1 LEKGAF
7 FMKKQTRRSIL
18 GTIFPLAIVFS
29 LAGCSTGSD
38 SFPQIANPPP
48 FDYVDGEDLRSNMHQ
63 LAFEL
68 QQLDMA
74 LLDAYVDRPSFQRQ
88 IVDSIQNIER
98 IGGYIQETD
107 LAVRHPF
114 LQDDMDRFLS
124 DVRRAK
130 ADAER
135 NVPRYYMAGR
145 ISGGCINCHSENR

>member
-1 LEKGAF
+1 
-7 FMKKQTRRSIL
+7 MKSKASKSVLRTVVSLI
-18 GTIFPLAIVFS
+18 AVFS
-29 LAGCSTGSD
+29 LTGCNTNSD
-38 SFPQIANPPP
+38 AFPQIANPPP
-48 FDYVDGEDLRSNMHQ
+48 FDYVDGEQLRSNMHQ

-124 DVRRAK
+124 NVRRAK
-130 ADAER
+130 MDAER

-145 ISGGCINCHSENR
+145 ISGGCITCHSANR

>member
-1 LEKGAF
+1 
-7 FMKKQTRRSIL
+7 MKSQTSKPVLR
-18 GTIFPLAIVFS
+18 AIVSLIAVFS

-38 SFPQIANPPP
+38 VFPQIANPPP
-48 FDYVDGEDLRSNMHQ
+48 FDYVDGEELRSSMHQ

-114 LQDDMDRFLS
+114 LQDDMDRFLG

-130 ADAER
+130 MDAER
-135 NVPRYYMAGR
+135 SVPRYYMAGR

>member
-1 LEKGAF
+1 
-7 FMKKQTRRSIL
+7 MKIKPSKVVVHSIASL
-18 GTIFPLAIVFS
+18 VAVFALA
-29 LAGCSTGSD
+29 ACSTNSD

-48 FDYVDGEDLRSNMHQ
+48 FDYADGEELRSSMHQ

-74 LLDAYVDRPSFQRQ
+74 LLDAYIDRPSFQRQ
-88 IVDSIQNIER
+88 IVESIQNIER
-98 IGGYIQETD
+98 IGGYVQETD
-107 LAVRHPF
+107 LSLRHPF

-124 DVRRAK
+124 DVRRARM
-130 ADAER
+130 DAER

>member
-1 LEKGAF
+1 
-7 FMKKQTRRSIL
+7 MKSNTRKPVVRALLSVV
-18 GTIFPLAIVFS
+18 AVFT
-29 LAGCSTGSD
+29 LVGCNSSSD

-48 FDYVDGEDLRSNMHQ
+48 FDYADGEELRSSMHQ

-74 LLDAYVDRPSFQRQ
+74 LLDAYIDRPSFQRQ
-88 IVDSIQNIER
+88 IVESIQSIER

-124 DVRRAK
+124 DVRRARE
-130 ADAER
+130 DAER

>member
-1 LEKGAF
+1 MKG
-7 FMKKQTRRSIL
+7 QTSKPVFR
-18 GTIFPLAIVFS
+18 AIVSLVAVFA
-29 LAGCSTGSD
+29 LAGCSSNTD

-48 FDYVDGEDLRSNMHQ
+48 FDYIDGEELRSSMHQ

-74 LLDAYVDRPSFQRQ
+74 LLDAYIDRPSFQRQ
-88 IVDSIQNIER
+88 IVESIQNIER

-107 LAVRHPF
+107 LSVRHPF

-130 ADAER
+130 EDAER
-135 NVPRYYMAGR
+135 SVPRYYMAGR

>member
-1 LEKGAF
+1 MSSKANG
-7 FMKKQTRRSIL
+7 SIFRVA
-18 GTIFPLAIVFS
+18 IPLIAALTLF
-29 LAGCSTGSD
+29 GCNANSD

-48 FDYVDGEDLRSNMHQ
+48 FDYIDGEELRSNMHQ

-98 IGGYIQETD
+98 IGGYIQNTD
-107 LAVRHPF
+107 LSTRHPF
-114 LQDDMDRFLS
+114 LIDDMDRFLS

-130 ADAER
+130 MDAER

-145 ISGGCINCHSENR
+145 ISGGCINCHSQNR

>member
-1 LEKGAF
+1 
-7 FMKKQTRRSIL
+7 MKKQTRKSVL
-18 GTIFPLAIVFS
+18 KAIFPLVAVFT
-29 LAGCSTGSD
+29 LAGCSANSD

-48 FDYVDGEDLRSNMHQ
+48 FDYIDGEDLRSNMHQ

-88 IVDSIQNIER
+88 IVESIQNIER
-98 IGGYIQETD
+98 IGSYIQETD

-124 DVRRAK
+124 DVRRARE
-130 ADAER
+130 DAER

>member
-1 LEKGAF
+1 
-7 FMKKQTRRSIL
+7 MKSHTSKPAL
-18 GTIFPLAIVFS
+18 LAVVSLIAVF
-29 LAGCSTGSD
+29 LTAGCSTNSD
-38 SFPQIANPPP
+38 GFPQIANPPP
-48 FDYVDGEDLRSNMHQ
+48 FDYIDGEQLRSNMHK

-88 IVDSIQNIER
+88 IVDNIQNIER
-98 IGGYIQETD
+98 IGSYIQETD

-130 ADAER
+130 MDAER
-135 NVPRYYMAGR
+135 STPRYYVAGR
-145 ISGGCINCHSENR
+145 ISGGCINCHNANR

>member
-1 LEKGAF
+1 MKSQTNKPAF
-7 FMKKQTRRSIL
+7 RAVASLIAAL
-18 GTIFPLAIVFS
+18 L
-29 LAGCSTGSD
+29 LAGCSTNSD

-48 FDYVDGEDLRSNMHQ
+48 FNYIDGEQLRSNMHR

-74 LLDAYVDRPSFQRQ
+74 LIDAYIDRPSFQRQ
-88 IVDSIQNIER
+88 IVTGIQNIER

-124 DVRRAK
+124 NVRRAK
-130 ADAER
+130 MDAER

-145 ISGGCINCHSENR
+145 ISGGCINCHNDNR

>member
-1 LEKGAF
+1 
-7 FMKKQTRRSIL
+7 MKSRTNKPIL
-18 GTIFPLAIVFS
+18 KAVVSLVAVFA
-29 LAGCSTGSD
+29 LAGCSTDTD

-48 FDYVDGEDLRSNMHQ
+48 FDFADGEDLRSSMHQ

-98 IGGYIQETD
+98 IATYVQETD
-107 LAVRHPF
+107 MAVRHPF
-114 LQDDMDRFLS
+114 LLDDMDRFLG
-124 DVRRAK
+124 DVRRARM
-130 ADAER
+130 DAER
-135 NVPRYYMAGR
+135 SVPRYYMAGR

>member
-1 LEKGAF
+1 MKSQTSKPAF
-7 FMKKQTRRSIL
+7 RAVISLIAVL
-18 GTIFPLAIVFS
+18 S
-29 LAGCSTGSD
+29 LAGCNANSD
-38 SFPQIANPPP
+38 AFPQIANPPP
-48 FDYVDGEDLRSNMHQ
+48 FDYVDGEELRSNMHQ

-88 IVDSIQNIER
+88 IVNSIQNIER

-124 DVRRAK
+124 DVSRARM
-130 ADAER
+130 DAER
-135 NVPRYYMAGR
+135 SVPRYYMAGR
-145 ISGGCINCHSENR
+145 ISGGCINCHSDNR

>member
-1 LEKGAF
+1 
-7 FMKKQTRRSIL
+7 MQSQTSKPVLRAVISLI
-18 GTIFPLAIVFS
+18 AVFS
-29 LAGCSTGSD
+29 LAGCSTNSD

-48 FDYVDGEDLRSNMHQ
+48 FDYADGEQLRSNMHQ

-130 ADAER
+130 MDAER
-135 NVPRYYMAGR
+135 SVPRYYMAGR
-145 ISGGCINCHSENR
+145 ISGGCITCHSVNR